1 MMLLCLLIEKLTTQS
16 LLLVAVMDKL
26 CTCVHPA
33 EISQQLSCNMVLL
46 AKVKCCIA
54 AQICGLCTKLE
65 KPISANALI

>member
-33 EISQQLSCNMVLL
+33 EISQQLSCNMCTASKGKVLH
-46 AKVKCCIA
+46 C
-54 AQICGLCTKLE
+54 
-65 KPISANALI
+65 SANMWFVYKA